1 MLKVLRFVVAAL
13 ICIGGG
19 AVPHALAE
27 TSQDV
32 VTQYRAYPCGGQGTR
47 CVVGDTYTKRGN
59 VNTDQVSVLSYGAA
73 GSYLNIFV
81 SGIDELDC
89 QAYNGNPVAN
99 YECVLQPVSLPK
111 VSSWDDCGILTG
123 WCDPNFSPNQFR
135 LARYG
140 AGKNWVYFY
149 VSSAF
154 QCPRKRSPG
163 IKNYNGTELNAF
175 TGKLDPGLA
184 GDRGGATCQVSD
196 ESFPG
201 TVGAVWTT
209 CATKDTDCVFP
220 GSGSYLVRYGA
231 EDANGAPRFYYRVAN
246 GTHLKCSDA
255 LGKPSL
261 PDGSKPRCD
270 YLELPKIASIQGG
283 WEVAGLCENCT
294 NVNYDVTVGV
304 VKGTTKERESSWS
317 AEVSVS
323 QSVEVGSYSGEV
335 SATASWAGRDLVAD
349 SFSLSKGTTLT
360 VTCDLGV
367 LWQWVTRAESFCL
380 PTASSQSECLTI
392 AKSKMFQCLRPGEDP
407 GEAQLATR
415 NALTVSALSTTDETC
430 LAKWQAFAGL
440 QSAVPSGVAAKA
452 LNVPEYKLDPDGDY
466 QITYRNWT
474 FMCPAILGN

>member
-13 ICIGGG
+13 ICVGGG
-19 AVPHALAE
+19 AVPQALAQ
-27 TSQDV
+27 TGQDV
-32 VTQYRAYPCGGQGTR
+32 VTQYRPYPCGGKGTR
-47 CVVGDTYTKRGN
+47 CVVGDTYTKKGD

-89 QAYNGNPVAN
+89 DAYNGNHVDN
-99 YECVLQPVSLPK
+99 FECVLQPVSLPK
-111 VSSWDDCGILTG
+111 VAAWNTCAVSGG
-123 WCDPNFSPNQFR
+123 WCTNSYKPNQFR
-135 LARYG
+135 LVRYG
-140 AGKNWVYFY
+140 DGKHWVYFY
-149 VSSAF
+149 VGSYF
-154 QCPRKRSPG
+154 QCPSQGSPA
-163 IKNYNGTELNAF
+163 KNINGTELNVK
-175 TGKLDPGLA
+175 TGKLDPGLT
-184 GDRGGATCQVSD
+184 GDRTSTKCQVSSD
-196 ESFPG
+196 SFPG

-220 GSGSYLVRYGA
+220 GAGSYLVRYGA
-231 EDANGAPRFYYRVAN
+231 EDANGAKRFIYRVAN
-246 GTHLKCSDA
+246 GNYLRCSDA
-255 LGKPSL
+255 LGRPSN
-261 PDGSKPRCD
+261 PDEAKPRCD

-304 VKGTTKERESSWS
+304 VKGTTKERESSWF

-323 QSVEVGSYSGEV
+323 QSVEISSVSAEV
-335 SATASWAGRDLVAD
+335 SASASWAGRDLMAN
-349 SFSLSKGTTLT
+349 SFSLSKDNTLS

-380 PTASSQSECLTI
+380 PSASSSECLTI

-407 GEAQLATR
+407 GDAELATQ

-430 LAKWQAFAGL
+430 LAKWREFAGL
-440 QSAVPSGVAAKA
+440 QPAVPSGVAAKA
-452 LNVPEYKLDPDGDY
+452 LNIAEYKLDPDGDY

-474 FMCPAILGN
+474 FMCPSLLAN